1 MDFDVKWTDGY
12 VLLLYNVDPSWESV
26 EIDNVSDIVEQMR
39 AALTEEGH
47 SVTPLKVGRSNY
59 VDILDDY
66 DPREYVVFN
75 WCEDL
80 PGIHQGE
87 VVMARMLEKNNF
99 CYTGSPPEVL
109 SLSWNKTAAKKLL
122 NRSRI
127 TTPFWR
133 LFSTP
138 RVKDWKKFPAIVKPA
153 YEHCSY
159 GINTESVVFD
169 IAALEERIACILDE
183 YHQPA
188 IVEEFI
194 DGRELHVTLW
204 GNDNIEML
212 PPVEMDFSAFDNI
225 KDRICTFESKFM
237 PKSLAYEKI
246 ELQIPAELDKK
257 QLQQLRRICQRAY
270 RTIGCRDYARIDIR
284 LREGIFYVLD
294 INPNADMSP
303 DATLTYAMEAADLTY
318 GFFAST
324 LVHMAAQR
332 HPFSE
337 CIWENTVSA
346 T

>member
-1 MDFDVKWTDGY
+1 MEFDLKWTDGY
-12 VLLLYNVDPSWESV
+12 VLLLYNVDPSWEPI
-26 EIDNVSDIVEQMR
+26 EIDNVLNIVGQMR
-39 AALTEEGH
+39 AALTVEGH
-47 SVTPLKVGRSNY
+47 SVTPLEVGRSDY
-59 VDILDDY
+59 IDILSEY

-80 PGIHQGE
+80 PGVHQGE
-87 VVMARMLEKNNF
+87 VMMARMLEKNNF

-109 SLSWNKTAAKKLL
+109 SLSWNKPAAKRLL

-127 TTPFWR
+127 PTPFWR

-138 RVKDWKKFPAIVKPA
+138 HVKDWKKFPAIVKPA
-153 YEHCSY
+153 YEHCSN
-159 GINTESVVFD
+159 GITTEAVVLD
-169 IAALEERIACILDE
+169 ARELTERIAHVLE
-183 YHQPA
+183 EFHQPA
-188 IVEEFI
+188 IVEDFI

-225 KDRICTFESKFM
+225 RDRLCTFESKFI
-237 PKSLAYEKI
+237 PGSLAYEKI

-257 QLQQLRRICQRAY
+257 QLQQLRRVTQRTY
-270 RTIGCRDYARIDIR
+270 RAFGCRDYARLDVR
-284 LREGIFYVLD
+284 LKEGIFYILD
-294 INPNADMSP
+294 VNPNADMSP
-303 DATLTYAMEAADLTY
+303 DATLTYAADAAGLNY

-324 LVHMAAQR
+324 IVHMAAQR

-337 CIWENTVSA
+337 YIWEDTVSA